1 MKFWKSTE
9 WQRVRKIRGLPLL
22 LIGIAL
28 IPSLYAVIFLSSL
41 WDAYGNVNKLP
52 VAIVNQD
59 RAAKINGKTQHLGN
73 NLTKNLVDGKQLKI
87 IKTTKSQAASGLK
100 SGKYYMTITIPSD
113 FTENSG
119 TLLSSNPVQPEIK
132 IAHNTGQGFI
142 AEKMTTSAAEKLQ
155 TKVSQ
160 SLQKV
165 YSQTL
170 VTATTASKDG
180 FNTGSEG
187 ASKLSSGISQLQDG
201 TKQLQTGTTALQS
214 GSAQLVTGLS
224 QYTSGV
230 SSANS
235 GSAQLVAG
243 AQQLATQLQK
253 VSDEINAKQQA
264 KASDLAKL
272 DAGLT
277 ELTQGLEKLGEIGAP
292 NINVNSND
300 INSNA
305 QNLTDGLTQIQT
317 NLGQLKVG
325 LNDSATNA
333 QNVADSLQA
342 AIKSDPQL
350 MSDPNVQKAVQSLN
364 ELDGSLKASVSSAAA
379 TGDAADESGLAAQK
393 INKDLQP
400 LVAALPE
407 LKNLQAQLPEL
418 KALSKGTQAT
428 KGAQQAIK
436 TLNASLTEVSNG
448 IATQAVPGAQQ
459 LAQGASQLNTGLSQL
474 NANSATLNQ
483 GASQLNSGTTQL
495 LEGENQAIVALGQAN
510 TGAQTLSQ
518 KLADGAVK
526 LSSIHNQ
533 KSNVTALSKPVKKD
547 NSDLSKVANNG
558 TGMAPYMMSV
568 GLFVGMVA
576 FSAIFDFMTVGKKPK
591 NGFLWWAD
599 KQTVNAPVW
608 IAQALLMTAL
618 LFIVDGMQTQKPVM
632 TFVVALVASFAFNQF
647 VILFNVA
654 FGKLGSGIMLILMVL
669 QLSASAGTYPIE
681 LSNGFF
687 NAIHPWMPMTYSVH
701 ALRET
706 ISIGGSVALD
716 LTVLLSLGIVSMI
729 LTWGVYQMKLKHN
742 QLSFPQSS
750 AAE

>member
-170 VTATTASKDG
+170 VTATTASKGG

-277 ELTQGLEKLGEIGAP
+277 ELTQGLGKLSGSGSGSNSESDQNAKSLIDSLSGSKTDFETLEKL
-292 NINVNSND
+292 VN
-300 INSNA
+300 
-305 QNLTDGLTQIQT
+305 
-317 NLGQLKVG
+317 
-325 LNDSATNA
+325 
-333 QNVADSLQA
+333 
-342 AIKSDPQL
+342 SDPQL
-350 MSDPNVQKAVQSLN
+350 KSNTDIQNAL
-364 ELDGSLKASVSSAAA
+364 
-379 TGDAADESGLAAQK
+379 T
-393 INKDLQP
+393 DLG
-400 LVAALPE
+400 
-407 LKNLQAQLPEL
+407 KNLGKSSTAAINLQSSITAQMETLNSKLSDL
-418 KALSKGTQAT
+418 KSGAGAVEQ
-428 KGAQQAIK
+428 AQQAIK

-459 LAQGASQLNTGLSQL
+459 LAQGASQLNAGLSQL
-474 NANSATLNQ
+474 NANSGTLNQ

-618 LFIVDGMQTQKPVM
+618 LFIVDGMKTQKPVM
-632 TFVVALVASFAFNQF
+632 TFIVALVASFAFNQF

-716 LTVLLSLGIVSMI
+716 LTVLLSLGIVSRI
-729 LTWGVYQMKLKHN
+729 LTWGVYEVKLRHN

-750 AAE
+750 TAE

>member
-87 IKTTKSQAASGLK
+87 IKTTKLQAASGLK

-119 TLLSSNPVQPEIK
+119 TLLSSSPVQPEIK

-170 VTATTASKDG
+170 VTAATASKDG

-187 ASKLSSGISQLQDG
+187 ASQLSSGISQLQDG

-235 GSAQLVAG
+235 DSAQLVAG

-277 ELTQGLEKLGEIGAP
+277 ELTQQLEKLRSADVP
-292 NINVNSND
+292 TFDLTAINNDSKNLNSN
-300 INSNA
+300 
-305 QNLTDGLTQIQT
+305 LTKSVIDAT
-317 NLGQLKVG
+317 
-325 LNDSATNA
+325 SAG
-333 QNVADSLQA
+333 
-342 AIKSDPQL
+342 
-350 MSDPNVQKAVQSLN
+350 QSLN
-364 ELDGSLKASVSSAAA
+364 DLAETHPELFEQYPDLQTTLQNMNDLQGNLKNTVSSA
-379 TGDAADESGLAAQK
+379 TSLKKDSEQLQSSILSQINTLKSSLNDLSLQGSGAVEQ
-393 INKDLQP
+393 
-400 LVAALPE
+400 
-407 LKNLQAQLPEL
+407 
-418 KALSKGTQAT
+418 
-428 KGAQQAIK
+428 AQQAIK
-436 TLNASLTEVSNG
+436 TLNASLTEVRNG

-474 NANSATLNQ
+474 NANSGTLNQ
-483 GASQLNSGTTQL
+483 GASRLNSGTTQL

>member
-277 ELTQGLEKLGEIGAP
+277 ELTQGLGKLSGSGSGSNSESDQNAKSLIDSLSGSKTDFETLEKL
-292 NINVNSND
+292 VN
-300 INSNA
+300 
-305 QNLTDGLTQIQT
+305 
-317 NLGQLKVG
+317 
-325 LNDSATNA
+325 
-333 QNVADSLQA
+333 
-342 AIKSDPQL
+342 SDPQL
-350 MSDPNVQKAVQSLN
+350 KSNTDIQNAL
-364 ELDGSLKASVSSAAA
+364 
-379 TGDAADESGLAAQK
+379 T
-393 INKDLQP
+393 DLG
-400 LVAALPE
+400 
-407 LKNLQAQLPEL
+407 KNLGKSSTAAINLQSSITAQMETLNSKLSDL
-418 KALSKGTQAT
+418 KSGAGAVEQ
-428 KGAQQAIK
+428 AQQAIK

-459 LAQGASQLNTGLSQL
+459 LAQGASQLNAGLSQL
-474 NANSATLNQ
+474 NANSGTLNQ

-632 TFVVALVASFAFNQF
+632 TFIVALVASFAFNQF

-729 LTWGVYQMKLKHN
+729 LTWGVYEVKLRHN

-750 AAE
+750 TAE

>member
-264 KASDLAKL
+264 KASDLAQL

-277 ELTQGLEKLGEIGAP
+277 ELTQGLEKLG
-292 NINVNSND
+292 NVDATVDTSIVDNGSKSLKDDFSKVTSDMTQLLSDPTMQEAMKND
-300 INSNA
+300 KN
-305 QNLTDGLTQIQT
+305 QNLNKKVQQLTQHLEET
-317 NLGQLKVG
+317 KN
-325 LNDSATNA
+325 S
-333 QNVADSLQA
+333 ADSLQ
-342 AIKSDPQL
+342 KSILAQITT
-350 MSDPNVQKAVQSLN
+350 
-364 ELDGSLKASVSSAAA
+364 LKSRL
-379 TGDAADESGLAAQK
+379 GD
-393 INKDLQP
+393 
-400 LVAALPE
+400 
-407 LKNLQAQLPEL
+407 
-418 KALSKGTQAT
+418 LSKNGAGAVEQ
-428 KGAQQAIK
+428 AQQAIK

-448 IATQAVPGAQQ
+448 IATQAVPGAQK

-474 NANSATLNQ
+474 NANSGTLNQ

-576 FSAIFDFMTVGKKPK
+576 FSAIFDFMTVDKKPK

-618 LFIVDGMQTQKPVM
+618 LFIVDGMQTQNPVM
-632 TFVVALVASFAFNQF
+632 TFIVALVASFAFNQF

-669 QLSASAGTYPIE
+669 QLSASTGTYPIE

-729 LTWGVYQMKLKHN
+729 LTWGVYEVKLRHN

-750 AAE
+750 IAE

>member
-170 VTATTASKDG
+170 VTAATASKDG

-277 ELTQGLEKLGEIGAP
+277 ELTQGLE
-292 NINVNSND
+292 NINAPSIDSSSLENGLKQ
-300 INSNA
+300 INENMTILLSDPTIA
-305 QNLTDGLTQIQT
+305 QRVDSDQSLKLAVQKISEGMKQT
-317 NLGQLKVG
+317 TSSSLQLK
-325 LNDSATNA
+325 
-333 QNVADSLQA
+333 
-342 AIKSDPQL
+342 
-350 MSDPNVQKAVQSLN
+350 QSI
-364 ELDGSLKASVSSAAA
+364 LDQVKSLKSS
-379 TGDAADESGLAAQK
+379 
-393 INKDLQP
+393 
-400 LVAALPE
+400 
-407 LKNLQAQLPEL
+407 
-418 KALSKGTQAT
+418 LSQGAGAVEQ
-428 KGAQQAIK
+428 AQQAIK

-459 LAQGASQLNTGLSQL
+459 LAQGASQLNAGLSQL
-474 NANSATLNQ
+474 NANSGTLNQ

>member
-119 TLLSSNPVQPEIK
+119 TLLSSSPVQPEIK

-170 VTATTASKDG
+170 VTAATASKDG

-187 ASKLSSGISQLQDG
+187 ASQLSSGISQLQDG

-277 ELTQGLEKLGEIGAP
+277 ELTQGLE
-292 NINVNSND
+292 NINAPSIDSSSLENGLKQ
-300 INSNA
+300 INENMTILLSDPTIA
-305 QNLTDGLTQIQT
+305 QRVDSDQSLKLAVQKISEGMKQT
-317 NLGQLKVG
+317 TSSSLQLK
-325 LNDSATNA
+325 
-333 QNVADSLQA
+333 
-342 AIKSDPQL
+342 
-350 MSDPNVQKAVQSLN
+350 QSI
-364 ELDGSLKASVSSAAA
+364 LDQVKSLKSSLSQ
-379 TGDAADESGLAAQK
+379 GSGAVEQ
-393 INKDLQP
+393 
-400 LVAALPE
+400 
-407 LKNLQAQLPEL
+407 
-418 KALSKGTQAT
+418 
-428 KGAQQAIK
+428 AQQAIK

-459 LAQGASQLNTGLSQL
+459 LAQGASQLNAGLSQL
-474 NANSATLNQ
+474 NANSGTLNQ

>member
-264 KASDLAKL
+264 KASDLAQL

-277 ELTQGLEKLGEIGAP
+277 DLTQGLEKLG
-292 NINVNSND
+292 NVDATVDTSIVDNGSKSLKDDFSKVTSDMTQLLSDPTMQEAMKND
-300 INSNA
+300 KN
-305 QNLTDGLTQIQT
+305 QNLNKKVQQLTQHLEET
-317 NLGQLKVG
+317 KN
-325 LNDSATNA
+325 S
-333 QNVADSLQA
+333 ADSLQ
-342 AIKSDPQL
+342 KSILAQITT
-350 MSDPNVQKAVQSLN
+350 
-364 ELDGSLKASVSSAAA
+364 LKSRL
-379 TGDAADESGLAAQK
+379 GD
-393 INKDLQP
+393 
-400 LVAALPE
+400 
-407 LKNLQAQLPEL
+407 
-418 KALSKGTQAT
+418 LSKNGAGAVEQ
-428 KGAQQAIK
+428 AQQAIK

-448 IATQAVPGAQQ
+448 IATQAVPGAQK

-474 NANSATLNQ
+474 NANSGTLNQ

-618 LFIVDGMQTQKPVM
+618 LFIVDGMQTQNPVM
-632 TFVVALVASFAFNQF
+632 TFIVALVASFAFNQF

-729 LTWGVYQMKLKHN
+729 LTWGVYEVKLRHN

-750 AAE
+750 IAE

>member
-264 KASDLAKL
+264 KASDLAQL

-277 ELTQGLEKLGEIGAP
+277 ELTQGLEKLG
-292 NINVNSND
+292 NVDATVDTSIVDNGSKSLKDDFSKVTSDMTQLLSDPTMQEAMKND
-300 INSNA
+300 KN
-305 QNLTDGLTQIQT
+305 QNLNKKVQQLTQHLEET
-317 NLGQLKVG
+317 KN
-325 LNDSATNA
+325 S
-333 QNVADSLQA
+333 ADSLQ
-342 AIKSDPQL
+342 KSILAQITT
-350 MSDPNVQKAVQSLN
+350 
-364 ELDGSLKASVSSAAA
+364 LKSRL
-379 TGDAADESGLAAQK
+379 GD
-393 INKDLQP
+393 
-400 LVAALPE
+400 
-407 LKNLQAQLPEL
+407 
-418 KALSKGTQAT
+418 LSKNGAGAVEQ
-428 KGAQQAIK
+428 AQQAIK

-448 IATQAVPGAQQ
+448 IATQAVPGAQK

-474 NANSATLNQ
+474 NANSGTLNQ

-618 LFIVDGMQTQKPVM
+618 LFIVDGMQTQNPVM
-632 TFVVALVASFAFNQF
+632 TFIVALVASFAFNQF

-729 LTWGVYQMKLKHN
+729 LTWGVYEVKLRHN

-750 AAE
+750 IAE

>member
-277 ELTQGLEKLGEIGAP
+277 ELTQGLE
-292 NINVNSND
+292 NINAPSIDSSSLENGLKQ
-300 INSNA
+300 INENMTILLSDPTIA
-305 QNLTDGLTQIQT
+305 QRVDSDQSLKLAVQKISEGMKQT
-317 NLGQLKVG
+317 TSSSLQLK
-325 LNDSATNA
+325 
-333 QNVADSLQA
+333 
-342 AIKSDPQL
+342 
-350 MSDPNVQKAVQSLN
+350 QSI
-364 ELDGSLKASVSSAAA
+364 LDQVKSLKSS
-379 TGDAADESGLAAQK
+379 
-393 INKDLQP
+393 
-400 LVAALPE
+400 
-407 LKNLQAQLPEL
+407 
-418 KALSKGTQAT
+418 LSQGAGAIEQ
-428 KGAQQAIK
+428 AQQAIK

-459 LAQGASQLNTGLSQL
+459 LAQGASQLNAGLSQL
-474 NANSATLNQ
+474 NANSGTLNQ

-632 TFVVALVASFAFNQF
+632 TFIVALVASFAFNQF

-729 LTWGVYQMKLKHN
+729 LTWGVYEVKLRHN

-750 AAE
+750 TAE

>member
-187 ASKLSSGISQLQDG
+187 ASQLSSGISQLQDG

-277 ELTQGLEKLGEIGAP
+277 ELTQQLEKLRSADVP
-292 NINVNSND
+292 TFDLTAINNDSKNLNSN
-300 INSNA
+300 
-305 QNLTDGLTQIQT
+305 LTKSVTD
-317 NLGQLKVG
+317 
-325 LNDSATNA
+325 ATRA
-333 QNVADSLQA
+333 G
-342 AIKSDPQL
+342 
-350 MSDPNVQKAVQSLN
+350 QSLN
-364 ELDGSLKASVSSAAA
+364 DLAETHPELFEQYPDLKATLQNMNDLQGNLKNTVSSA
-379 TGDAADESGLAAQK
+379 TS
-393 INKDLQP
+393 
-400 LVAALPE
+400 
-407 LKNLQAQLPEL
+407 LKNDLEQLQSSILSQINTL
-418 KALSKGTQAT
+418 KSSLNDLSLQGSGAVEQ
-428 KGAQQAIK
+428 AQQAIK

-474 NANSATLNQ
+474 NANSGTLNQ

>member
-170 VTATTASKDG
+170 VAATTASKDG

-235 GSAQLVAG
+235 GSEQLVAG

-277 ELTQGLEKLGEIGAP
+277 ELTQGLE
-292 NINVNSND
+292 NINAPSIDSSSLENGLKQ
-300 INSNA
+300 INENMTILLSDPTIA
-305 QNLTDGLTQIQT
+305 QRVDSDQSLKLAVQKISEGMKQT
-317 NLGQLKVG
+317 TSSSLQLK
-325 LNDSATNA
+325 
-333 QNVADSLQA
+333 
-342 AIKSDPQL
+342 
-350 MSDPNVQKAVQSLN
+350 QSI
-364 ELDGSLKASVSSAAA
+364 LDQVKSLKSS
-379 TGDAADESGLAAQK
+379 
-393 INKDLQP
+393 
-400 LVAALPE
+400 
-407 LKNLQAQLPEL
+407 
-418 KALSKGTQAT
+418 LSQGAGVIEQ
-428 KGAQQAIK
+428 AQQAIK

-459 LAQGASQLNTGLSQL
+459 LAQGASQLNAGLSQL
-474 NANSATLNQ
+474 NANSGTLNQ

-632 TFVVALVASFAFNQF
+632 TFIVALVASFAFNQF

-729 LTWGVYQMKLKHN
+729 LTWGVYEVKLRHN

-750 AAE
+750 TAE

>member
-142 AEKMTTSAAEKLQ
+142 AGKMTTSAAEKLQ

-170 VTATTASKDG
+170 ITAATASKDG

-187 ASKLSSGISQLQDG
+187 ASQLSSGISQLQDG

-272 DAGLT
+272 DVGLT
-277 ELTQGLEKLGEIGAP
+277 ELTQGLGKLSGSGSGSNSENDQNAKGLIDGLSGSKTDLETLEKL
-292 NINVNSND
+292 VN
-300 INSNA
+300 
-305 QNLTDGLTQIQT
+305 
-317 NLGQLKVG
+317 
-325 LNDSATNA
+325 
-333 QNVADSLQA
+333 
-342 AIKSDPQL
+342 SDPQL
-350 MSDPNVQKAVQSLN
+350 KSNTDIQNTL
-364 ELDGSLKASVSSAAA
+364 
-379 TGDAADESGLAAQK
+379 T
-393 INKDLQP
+393 DLG
-400 LVAALPE
+400 
-407 LKNLQAQLPEL
+407 KNLGKSSTAAINLQSSITAQMETLNSKLSDL
-418 KALSKGTQAT
+418 KSGAGAVEQ
-428 KGAQQAIK
+428 AQQAIK

-459 LAQGASQLNTGLSQL
+459 LAQGASQLNAGLSQL
-474 NANSATLNQ
+474 NANSGTLNQ

-632 TFVVALVASFAFNQF
+632 TFIVALVASFAFNQF

-729 LTWGVYQMKLKHN
+729 LTWGVYEVKLRHN

-750 AAE
+750 TAE

>member
-170 VTATTASKDG
+170 ITATTAAKDG

-187 ASKLSSGISQLQDG
+187 ASQLSGGISQLQDG

-243 AQQLATQLQK
+243 AKQLATQLQK

-277 ELTQGLEKLGEIGAP
+277 ELTQQLEKLRSTDAP
-292 NINVNSND
+292 TFDLTAINND
-300 INSNA
+300 SKDLTS
-305 QNLTDGLTQIQT
+305 NLTKSVNDATGAGKSLKAVVEAHPELLKDSNIIAALKSMDDLQANLQNTVYSATSLKKDSDKLQNAILTQINT
-317 NLGQLKVG
+317 LKSS
-325 LNDSATNA
+325 LNDLSI
-333 QNVADSLQA
+333 QGSG
-342 AIKSDPQL
+342 
-350 MSDPNVQKAVQSLN
+350 AVEQ
-364 ELDGSLKASVSSAAA
+364 
-379 TGDAADESGLAAQK
+379 
-393 INKDLQP
+393 
-400 LVAALPE
+400 
-407 LKNLQAQLPEL
+407 
-418 KALSKGTQAT
+418 
-428 KGAQQAIK
+428 AQQAIK

-474 NANSATLNQ
+474 NANSGTLNQ
-483 GASQLNSGTTQL
+483 GASQLNSGTSQL

-608 IAQALLMTAL
+608 ISQALLMTAL

-632 TFVVALVASFAFNQF
+632 TFIVALVASFAFNQF

-729 LTWGVYQMKLKHN
+729 LTWGVYEVKLRHN

-750 AAE
+750 TAE

>member
-277 ELTQGLEKLGEIGAP
+277 ELTQQLEKLRQIDAIIDTSAVDNDAENLGRGFS
-292 NINVNSND
+292 NVESD
-300 INSNA
+300 MKQLISDPA
-305 QNLTDGLTQIQT
+305 MQKAMADPQFSAKVKQLTQHLEDTKNSAT
-317 NLGQLKVG
+317 NLGTDSEQLQKSI
-325 LNDSATNA
+325 LA
-333 QNVADSLQA
+333 QITTL
-342 AIKSDPQL
+342 KSRL
-350 MSDPNVQKAVQSLN
+350 
-364 ELDGSLKASVSSAAA
+364 
-379 TGDAADESGLAAQK
+379 GD
-393 INKDLQP
+393 
-400 LVAALPE
+400 
-407 LKNLQAQLPEL
+407 
-418 KALSKGTQAT
+418 LSKNGAGAVEQ
-428 KGAQQAIK
+428 AQQAIK
-436 TLNASLTEVSNG
+436 TLNVSLTEVSNG

-459 LAQGASQLNTGLSQL
+459 LAQGASQLNAGLSQL
-474 NANSATLNQ
+474 NANSGTLNQ

-706 ISIGGSVALD
+706 ISIGGNVALD

-729 LTWGVYQMKLKHN
+729 LTWGVYEVKLRHN

-750 AAE
+750 TAE

>member
-264 KASDLAKL
+264 KASDLAQL

-277 ELTQGLEKLGEIGAP
+277 ELTQGLEKLG
-292 NINVNSND
+292 NVDATVDTSIVDNGSKSLKDDFSKVTSDMTQLLSDPTMQEAMKND
-300 INSNA
+300 KN
-305 QNLTDGLTQIQT
+305 QNLNKKVQQLTQHLEET
-317 NLGQLKVG
+317 KN
-325 LNDSATNA
+325 S
-333 QNVADSLQA
+333 ADSLQ
-342 AIKSDPQL
+342 KSILAQITT
-350 MSDPNVQKAVQSLN
+350 
-364 ELDGSLKASVSSAAA
+364 LKSRL
-379 TGDAADESGLAAQK
+379 GD
-393 INKDLQP
+393 
-400 LVAALPE
+400 
-407 LKNLQAQLPEL
+407 
-418 KALSKGTQAT
+418 LSKNGAGAVEQ
-428 KGAQQAIK
+428 AQQAIK

-448 IATQAVPGAQQ
+448 IATQAVPGAQK

-474 NANSATLNQ
+474 NANSGTLNQ

-558 TGMAPYMMSV
+558 TGMAPYMMLV

-608 IAQALLMTAL
+608 IAQALL
-618 LFIVDGMQTQKPVM
+618 I
-632 TFVVALVASFAFNQF
+632 
-647 VILFNVA
+647 
-654 FGKLGSGIMLILMVL
+654 
-669 QLSASAGTYPIE
+669 
-681 LSNGFF
+681 
-687 NAIHPWMPMTYSVH
+687 
-701 ALRET
+701 
-706 ISIGGSVALD
+706 
-716 LTVLLSLGIVSMI
+716 
-729 LTWGVYQMKLKHN
+729 
-742 QLSFPQSS
+742 
-750 AAE
+750 

>member
-170 VTATTASKDG
+170 ITAATASKDG

-187 ASKLSSGISQLQDG
+187 AIQLSSGISQLQDG

-272 DAGLT
+272 DVGLT
-277 ELTQGLEKLGEIGAP
+277 ELTQGLGKLSGSGSGSNSENDQNAKGLIDGLSGSKTDLETLEKL
-292 NINVNSND
+292 VN
-300 INSNA
+300 
-305 QNLTDGLTQIQT
+305 
-317 NLGQLKVG
+317 
-325 LNDSATNA
+325 
-333 QNVADSLQA
+333 
-342 AIKSDPQL
+342 SDPQL
-350 MSDPNVQKAVQSLN
+350 KSNTDIQNTL
-364 ELDGSLKASVSSAAA
+364 
-379 TGDAADESGLAAQK
+379 T
-393 INKDLQP
+393 DLG
-400 LVAALPE
+400 
-407 LKNLQAQLPEL
+407 KNLGKSSTAAINLQSSITAQMETLNSKLSDL
-418 KALSKGTQAT
+418 KSGAGAVEQ
-428 KGAQQAIK
+428 AQQAIK

-459 LAQGASQLNTGLSQL
+459 LAQGASQLNAGLSQL
-474 NANSATLNQ
+474 NANSGTLNQ

-632 TFVVALVASFAFNQF
+632 TFIVALVASFAFNQF

-687 NAIHPWMPMTYSVH
+687 NAVHPWMPMTYSVH

-729 LTWGVYQMKLKHN
+729 LTWGVYEVKLRHN

-750 AAE
+750 TAE

>member
-1 MKFWKSTE
+1 M
-9 WQRVRKIRGLPLL
+9 PLL

-277 ELTQGLEKLGEIGAP
+277 ELTQGLE
-292 NINVNSND
+292 NINAPSIDSSSLENGLKQ
-300 INSNA
+300 INENMTILLSDPTIA
-305 QNLTDGLTQIQT
+305 QRVDSDQSLKLAVQKISEGMKQT
-317 NLGQLKVG
+317 TSSSLQLK
-325 LNDSATNA
+325 
-333 QNVADSLQA
+333 
-342 AIKSDPQL
+342 
-350 MSDPNVQKAVQSLN
+350 QSI
-364 ELDGSLKASVSSAAA
+364 LDQVKSLKSS
-379 TGDAADESGLAAQK
+379 
-393 INKDLQP
+393 
-400 LVAALPE
+400 
-407 LKNLQAQLPEL
+407 
-418 KALSKGTQAT
+418 LSQGAGAIEQ
-428 KGAQQAIK
+428 AQQAIK

-459 LAQGASQLNTGLSQL
+459 LAQGASQLNAGLSQL
-474 NANSATLNQ
+474 NANSGTLNQ

-632 TFVVALVASFAFNQF
+632 TFIVALVASFAFNQF

-729 LTWGVYQMKLKHN
+729 LTWGVYEVKLRHN

-750 AAE
+750 TAE

>member
-87 IKTTKSQAASGLK
+87 IKTTKSQATSGLK

-170 VTATTASKDG
+170 IAATTASKDG

-224 QYTSGV
+224 QYTSVV

-277 ELTQGLEKLGEIGAP
+277 ELTQGLGKLSGSGSGSNSENDQNAKGLIDGLSGSKTDLETLEKL
-292 NINVNSND
+292 VN
-300 INSNA
+300 
-305 QNLTDGLTQIQT
+305 
-317 NLGQLKVG
+317 
-325 LNDSATNA
+325 
-333 QNVADSLQA
+333 
-342 AIKSDPQL
+342 SDPQL
-350 MSDPNVQKAVQSLN
+350 KSNTDIQNTL
-364 ELDGSLKASVSSAAA
+364 
-379 TGDAADESGLAAQK
+379 T
-393 INKDLQP
+393 DLG
-400 LVAALPE
+400 
-407 LKNLQAQLPEL
+407 KNLGKSSTAAINLQSSITAQMETLNSKLSDL
-418 KALSKGTQAT
+418 KSGAGAVEQ
-428 KGAQQAIK
+428 AQQAIK

-459 LAQGASQLNTGLSQL
+459 LAQGASQLNAGLSQL
-474 NANSATLNQ
+474 NANSGTLNQ

>member
-235 GSAQLVAG
+235 GSTQLVAG

-277 ELTQGLEKLGEIGAP
+277 ELTQGLEKLGEIDAP
-292 NINVNSND
+292 NINVNSDD

-305 QNLTDGLTQIQT
+305 QSLTT
-317 NLGQLKVG
+317 NLEQLGGSLTKSGENVKNISDSLSKLIAQNPQLKTDPSVQTVMKNLQD
-325 LNDSATNA
+325 LNTNLQVSGTSATA
-333 QNVADSLQA
+333 
-342 AIKSDPQL
+342 
-350 MSDPNVQKAVQSLN
+350 
-364 ELDGSLKASVSSAAA
+364 
-379 TGDAADESGLAAQK
+379 SGLAAQN
-393 INKDLQP
+393 INKDLKP
-400 LVAALPE
+400 LIAALPE
-407 LKNLQAQLPEL
+407 LKKLQAQLPEL

-459 LAQGASQLNTGLSQL
+459 LAQGASQLNAGLSQL
-474 NANSATLNQ
+474 NANSGTLNQ

-632 TFVVALVASFAFNQF
+632 TFIVALVASFAFNQF

-729 LTWGVYQMKLKHN
+729 LTWGVYEVKLRHN

-750 AAE
+750 TAE

>member
-277 ELTQGLEKLGEIGAP
+277 ELTQGLE
-292 NINVNSND
+292 NINAPSIDSSSLENGLKQ
-300 INSNA
+300 INENMTILLSDPTIA
-305 QNLTDGLTQIQT
+305 QRVDSDQSLKLAVQKISEGMKQT
-317 NLGQLKVG
+317 TSSSLQLK
-325 LNDSATNA
+325 
-333 QNVADSLQA
+333 
-342 AIKSDPQL
+342 
-350 MSDPNVQKAVQSLN
+350 QSI
-364 ELDGSLKASVSSAAA
+364 LDQVKSLKSS
-379 TGDAADESGLAAQK
+379 
-393 INKDLQP
+393 
-400 LVAALPE
+400 
-407 LKNLQAQLPEL
+407 
-418 KALSKGTQAT
+418 LSQGAGAVEQ
-428 KGAQQAIK
+428 AQQAIK

-459 LAQGASQLNTGLSQL
+459 LAQGASQLNAGLSQL
-474 NANSATLNQ
+474 NANSGTLNQ

>member
-119 TLLSSNPVQPEIK
+119 TLLSSSPVQPEIK

-170 VTATTASKDG
+170 VTAATASKDG

-187 ASKLSSGISQLQDG
+187 ASQLSSGISQLQDG

-272 DAGLT
+272 DVGLT
-277 ELTQGLEKLGEIGAP
+277 ELTQGLE
-292 NINVNSND
+292 NINAPSIDSSSLENGLKQ
-300 INSNA
+300 INENMTILLSDPTIA
-305 QNLTDGLTQIQT
+305 QRVDSDQSLKLAVQKISEGMKQT
-317 NLGQLKVG
+317 TSSSLQLK
-325 LNDSATNA
+325 
-333 QNVADSLQA
+333 
-342 AIKSDPQL
+342 
-350 MSDPNVQKAVQSLN
+350 QSI
-364 ELDGSLKASVSSAAA
+364 LDQVKSLKSS
-379 TGDAADESGLAAQK
+379 
-393 INKDLQP
+393 
-400 LVAALPE
+400 
-407 LKNLQAQLPEL
+407 
-418 KALSKGTQAT
+418 LSQGAGAVEQ
-428 KGAQQAIK
+428 AQQAIK

-474 NANSATLNQ
+474 NANSGTLNQ

>member
-264 KASDLAKL
+264 KASDLAQL

-277 ELTQGLEKLGEIGAP
+277 ELTQGLEKLG
-292 NINVNSND
+292 NVDATVDTSIVDNGSKSLKDDFSKVTSDMTQLLSDPTMQEAMKND
-300 INSNA
+300 KN
-305 QNLTDGLTQIQT
+305 QNLNKKVQQLTQHLEET
-317 NLGQLKVG
+317 KN
-325 LNDSATNA
+325 S
-333 QNVADSLQA
+333 ADSLQ
-342 AIKSDPQL
+342 KSILAQITTLKSRLGDL
-350 MSDPNVQKAVQSLN
+350 SENGAGAVEQ
-364 ELDGSLKASVSSAAA
+364 
-379 TGDAADESGLAAQK
+379 
-393 INKDLQP
+393 
-400 LVAALPE
+400 
-407 LKNLQAQLPEL
+407 
-418 KALSKGTQAT
+418 
-428 KGAQQAIK
+428 AQQAIK

-448 IATQAVPGAQQ
+448 IATQAVPGAQK

-474 NANSATLNQ
+474 NANSGTLNQ

-618 LFIVDGMQTQKPVM
+618 LFIVDGMQTQNPVM
-632 TFVVALVASFAFNQF
+632 TFIVALVASFAFNQF

-729 LTWGVYQMKLKHN
+729 LTWGVYEVKLRHN

-750 AAE
+750 IAE

>member
-170 VTATTASKDG
+170 VTAATVSKDG

-187 ASKLSSGISQLQDG
+187 ASQLSSGVSQLQDG

-277 ELTQGLEKLGEIGAP
+277 ELTQGLEKLGEIDAAFDTGKVDTDTKGLEQGFS
-292 NINVNSND
+292 NVESDMKQILSDPTMQKAMTSDPELYAKMQQLRQHFKETTNS
-300 INSNA
+300 A
-305 QNLTDGLTQIQT
+305 TDLQ
-317 NLGQLKVG
+317 
-325 LNDSATNA
+325 NDSVILKNSILKQINTLK
-333 QNVADSLQA
+333 DSLT
-342 AIKSDPQL
+342 K
-350 MSDPNVQKAVQSLN
+350 
-364 ELDGSLKASVSSAAA
+364 
-379 TGDAADESGLAAQK
+379 
-393 INKDLQP
+393 
-400 LVAALPE
+400 
-407 LKNLQAQLPEL
+407 
-418 KALSKGTQAT
+418 LSKNGAVAVEQ
-428 KGAQQAIK
+428 AQQAIK

-474 NANSATLNQ
+474 NANSGTLNQ
-483 GASQLNSGTTQL
+483 GASQLNSGTSQL

-632 TFVVALVASFAFNQF
+632 TFIVALVASFAFNQF

-729 LTWGVYQMKLKHN
+729 LTWGVYEVKLRHN

-750 AAE
+750 TAE

>member
-277 ELTQGLEKLGEIGAP
+277 ELTQGLGKLSGSGSGSNSESDQNAKSLIDSLSGSKTDFETLEKL
-292 NINVNSND
+292 VN
-300 INSNA
+300 
-305 QNLTDGLTQIQT
+305 
-317 NLGQLKVG
+317 
-325 LNDSATNA
+325 
-333 QNVADSLQA
+333 
-342 AIKSDPQL
+342 SDPQL
-350 MSDPNVQKAVQSLN
+350 KSNTDIQNAL
-364 ELDGSLKASVSSAAA
+364 
-379 TGDAADESGLAAQK
+379 T
-393 INKDLQP
+393 DLG
-400 LVAALPE
+400 
-407 LKNLQAQLPEL
+407 KNLGKSSTAAINLQSSITAQMETLNSKLSDL
-418 KALSKGTQAT
+418 KSGAGAVEQ
-428 KGAQQAIK
+428 AQQAIK

-459 LAQGASQLNTGLSQL
+459 LAQGASQLNAGLSQL
-474 NANSATLNQ
+474 NANSGTLNQ

-632 TFVVALVASFAFNQF
+632 TFIVVLVASFAFNQF

-729 LTWGVYQMKLKHN
+729 LTWGVYEVKLRHN

-750 AAE
+750 TAE

>member
-59 RAAKINGKTQHLGN
+59 RAAKINGKTKHLGN

-277 ELTQGLEKLGEIGAP
+277 ELTQGLE
-292 NINVNSND
+292 NINAPSIDSSSLENGLKQ
-300 INSNA
+300 INENMTILLSDPTIA
-305 QNLTDGLTQIQT
+305 QRVDSDQSLKLAVQKISEGMKQT
-317 NLGQLKVG
+317 TSSSLQLK
-325 LNDSATNA
+325 
-333 QNVADSLQA
+333 
-342 AIKSDPQL
+342 
-350 MSDPNVQKAVQSLN
+350 QSI
-364 ELDGSLKASVSSAAA
+364 LDQVKSLKSS
-379 TGDAADESGLAAQK
+379 
-393 INKDLQP
+393 
-400 LVAALPE
+400 
-407 LKNLQAQLPEL
+407 
-418 KALSKGTQAT
+418 LSQGAGAIEQ
-428 KGAQQAIK
+428 AQQAIK

-459 LAQGASQLNTGLSQL
+459 LAQGASQLNAGLSQL
-474 NANSATLNQ
+474 NANSGTLNQ

-632 TFVVALVASFAFNQF
+632 TFIVALVASFAFNQF

-729 LTWGVYQMKLKHN
+729 LTWGVYEVKLRHN

-750 AAE
+750 TAE

>member
-119 TLLSSNPVQPEIK
+119 TLLSSSPVQPEIK

-170 VTATTASKDG
+170 VTAATASKDG

-187 ASKLSSGISQLQDG
+187 ASQLSSGISQLQDG

-277 ELTQGLEKLGEIGAP
+277 ELTQGLE
-292 NINVNSND
+292 NINAPSIDSSSLENGLKQ
-300 INSNA
+300 INENMTILLSDPTIA
-305 QNLTDGLTQIQT
+305 QRVDSDQSLKLAVKKISEGMKQT
-317 NLGQLKVG
+317 TSSSLQLK
-325 LNDSATNA
+325 
-333 QNVADSLQA
+333 
-342 AIKSDPQL
+342 
-350 MSDPNVQKAVQSLN
+350 QSI
-364 ELDGSLKASVSSAAA
+364 LDQVKSLKSSLSQ
-379 TGDAADESGLAAQK
+379 GSGAVEQ
-393 INKDLQP
+393 
-400 LVAALPE
+400 
-407 LKNLQAQLPEL
+407 
-418 KALSKGTQAT
+418 
-428 KGAQQAIK
+428 AQQAIK

-459 LAQGASQLNTGLSQL
+459 LAQGASQLNAGLSQL
-474 NANSATLNQ
+474 NANSGTLNQ

>member
-87 IKTTKSQAASGLK
+87 IKTTKSQATSGLK

-170 VTATTASKDG
+170 IAATTASKYG

-277 ELTQGLEKLGEIGAP
+277 ELTQGLGKLSGSGSGSNSENDQNAKGLIDGLSGSKTDLETLEKL
-292 NINVNSND
+292 VN
-300 INSNA
+300 
-305 QNLTDGLTQIQT
+305 
-317 NLGQLKVG
+317 
-325 LNDSATNA
+325 
-333 QNVADSLQA
+333 
-342 AIKSDPQL
+342 SDPQL
-350 MSDPNVQKAVQSLN
+350 KSNTDIQNTL
-364 ELDGSLKASVSSAAA
+364 
-379 TGDAADESGLAAQK
+379 T
-393 INKDLQP
+393 DLG
-400 LVAALPE
+400 
-407 LKNLQAQLPEL
+407 KNLGKSSTAAINLQSSITAQMETLNSKLSDL
-418 KALSKGTQAT
+418 KSGAGAVEQ
-428 KGAQQAIK
+428 AQQAIK

-459 LAQGASQLNTGLSQL
+459 LAQGASQLNAGLSQL
-474 NANSATLNQ
+474 NANSGTLNQ

>member
-73 NLTKNLVDGKQLKI
+73 NLTKNLVDGKQLRI

-277 ELTQGLEKLGEIGAP
+277 ELTQGLE
-292 NINVNSND
+292 NINAPSIDSSSLENGLKQ
-300 INSNA
+300 INENMTILLSDPTIA
-305 QNLTDGLTQIQT
+305 QRVDSDQSLKLAVQKISEGMKQT
-317 NLGQLKVG
+317 TSSSLQLK
-325 LNDSATNA
+325 
-333 QNVADSLQA
+333 
-342 AIKSDPQL
+342 
-350 MSDPNVQKAVQSLN
+350 QSI
-364 ELDGSLKASVSSAAA
+364 LDQVKSLKSS
-379 TGDAADESGLAAQK
+379 
-393 INKDLQP
+393 
-400 LVAALPE
+400 
-407 LKNLQAQLPEL
+407 
-418 KALSKGTQAT
+418 LSQGAGAIEQ
-428 KGAQQAIK
+428 AQQAIK

-459 LAQGASQLNTGLSQL
+459 LAQGASQLNAGLSQL
-474 NANSATLNQ
+474 NANSGTLNQ

-632 TFVVALVASFAFNQF
+632 TFIVALVASFAFNQF

-729 LTWGVYQMKLKHN
+729 LTWGVYEVKLRHN

-750 AAE
+750 TAE

>member
-119 TLLSSNPVQPEIK
+119 TLLSSSPVQPEIK

-170 VTATTASKDG
+170 IAATTASKDG

-277 ELTQGLEKLGEIGAP
+277 ELTQGLE
-292 NINVNSND
+292 NINAPSIDSSSLENGLKQ
-300 INSNA
+300 INENMTILLSDPTIA
-305 QNLTDGLTQIQT
+305 QRVDSDQSLKLAVQKISEGMKQT
-317 NLGQLKVG
+317 TSSSLQLK
-325 LNDSATNA
+325 
-333 QNVADSLQA
+333 
-342 AIKSDPQL
+342 
-350 MSDPNVQKAVQSLN
+350 QSI
-364 ELDGSLKASVSSAAA
+364 LDQVKSLKSSLSQGA
-379 TGDAADESGLAAQK
+379 DAVEQ
-393 INKDLQP
+393 
-400 LVAALPE
+400 
-407 LKNLQAQLPEL
+407 
-418 KALSKGTQAT
+418 
-428 KGAQQAIK
+428 AQQAIK

-474 NANSATLNQ
+474 NANSGTLNQ
-483 GASQLNSGTTQL
+483 GASRLNSGTTQL

>member
-119 TLLSSNPVQPEIK
+119 TLLSGNPVQPEIK

-170 VTATTASKDG
+170 LTAATVSKDG

-187 ASKLSSGISQLQDG
+187 ASQLSSGISQLQDG

-277 ELTQGLEKLGEIGAP
+277 ELTKGLEKLGEIEAP
-292 NINVNSND
+292 NIDLNSDD
-300 INSNA
+300 ISSNA
-305 QNLTDGLTQIQT
+305 QNLTTSLEQLGGSLTKSGANLKNISDSLSKLIAQNPQLIADPSVQTVMKNLQDLNT
-317 NLGQLKVG
+317 NLQDSGT
-325 LNDSATNA
+325 SAT
-333 QNVADSLQA
+333 
-342 AIKSDPQL
+342 
-350 MSDPNVQKAVQSLN
+350 
-364 ELDGSLKASVSSAAA
+364 AS
-379 TGDAADESGLAAQK
+379 GQAAQK

-474 NANSATLNQ
+474 NANSGTLNQ

-729 LTWGVYQMKLKHN
+729 LTWGVYEVKLRHN

-750 AAE
+750 TAE

>member
-187 ASKLSSGISQLQDG
+187 ASQLSSGISQLQDG
-201 TKQLQTGTTALQS
+201 TKQLQTGTTTLQS

-277 ELTQGLEKLGEIGAP
+277 ELTQQLEKLRSADVP
-292 NINVNSND
+292 TFDLTAINNDSKNLNSN
-300 INSNA
+300 
-305 QNLTDGLTQIQT
+305 LTKSVTDAT
-317 NLGQLKVG
+317 
-325 LNDSATNA
+325 SAG
-333 QNVADSLQA
+333 
-342 AIKSDPQL
+342 
-350 MSDPNVQKAVQSLN
+350 QSLN
-364 ELDGSLKASVSSAAA
+364 DLAETHPELFKQYPDLKTTLQNMNDLQGNLKNTVSSA
-379 TGDAADESGLAAQK
+379 TSLKKDSEQLQSSILSQINTLKSSLNDLSLQGSGAVEQ
-393 INKDLQP
+393 
-400 LVAALPE
+400 
-407 LKNLQAQLPEL
+407 
-418 KALSKGTQAT
+418 
-428 KGAQQAIK
+428 AQQAIK

-459 LAQGASQLNTGLSQL
+459 LAQGASQLNAGLSQL
-474 NANSATLNQ
+474 NANSGTLNQ
-483 GASQLNSGTTQL
+483 GASQLNSGTSQL

-632 TFVVALVASFAFNQF
+632 TFIVALVASFAFNQF

-729 LTWGVYQMKLKHN
+729 LTWGVYEVKLRHN

-750 AAE
+750 TAE